1 MRCKYLVGV
10 ASGQPDFRSFKY
22 GTRFQ
27 RQNSLEAIPSRGFLS
42 RVPTTR
48 IRAGVRAGLVS
59 AAATAG
65 AVTGFGIRHHDLA
78 GPFVSLGTE
87 VMQGFGVS
95 EAPALVPSAAGVAA
109 HVAWMIV
116 WGITFAALA
125 HERRPGAAVALAA
138 ITGAAAALAA
148 RSLVPAAFGAVNF
161 AALSGAQLALCVVL
175 MTLGLVTGRA
185 LARAE

>member
-1 MRCKYLVGV
+1 MARV
-10 ASGQPDFRSFKY
+10 P
-22 GTRFQ
+22 
-27 RQNSLEAIPSRGFLS
+27 RQNSLEAIPVRDFFS

-48 IRAGVRAGLVS
+48 IRTGVRAGLVS

-65 AVTGFGIRHHDLA
+65 AVTGFGMRHHDLA

-87 VMQGFGVS
+87 VMQGFGVTAS
-95 EAPALVPSAAGVAA
+95 PTLIPSAAGVAA

-125 HERRPGAAVALAA
+125 HDRRAHAAVALAGL
-138 ITGAAAALAA
+138 IGAAAALTA
-148 RSLVPAAFGAVNF
+148 RSLVPAAFGAVTF
-161 AALSGAQLALCVVL
+161 AALSGAQLFLCVVL

-185 LARAE
+185 LAEG